1 MLALTTP
8 EDTSPKFSVDPTGI
22 EFHEELSFDEW
33 SNIGAKVVPMA
44 KTIGFVVGDWINYG
58 ESRYGEKYVEALRET
73 KMTLETL
80 KQFSY
85 VARNIEKCR
94 RLHVL
99 DWSHHQVVAKIKNPD
114 EQSRWLGIAENDRMS
129 VRRLRRSINA
139 GRPLDAEEIKDDP
152 ADRGYVTYLA
162 LLNRI
167 RRWWAREIGKAPVEE
182 WDEDRREGLKKD
194 FKLILDI
201 YNAL

>member
-1 MLALTTP
+1 MLAITTP
-8 EDTSPKFSVDPTGI
+8 EETSRKFSVDTTGI

-33 SNIGAKVVPMA
+33 NIIGSKIVPMA

-99 DWSHHQVVAKIKNPD
+99 DWSHHQAVAKVKDPD
-114 EQSRWLGIAENDRMS
+114 EQSRWLNIAENDRMS
-129 VRRLRRSINA
+129 VRRLRKSISA
-139 GRPLDAEEIKDDP
+139 GRPLNAEEIKEDP

-167 RRWWAREIGKAPVEE
+167 RRWWARETGKAPVEE
-182 WDEDRREGLKKD
+182 WDEERREGLKKD

-201 YNAL
+201 YEAL